1 MLRILFDRLLYGI
14 SQKKYS
20 LQLRNDIVRK
30 AVVKY
35 GVQDWFIMAHK
46 RIAWRCIQPLLWIEK
61 NIDKNA
67 SILDTGTGIGLNMI
81 WLAERGFTDL
91 HGFDIDTKA
100 VEAGREIT
108 AEYANCIHYFVD
120 NGLYPQYVKNTKPA
134 DLIIAVNWT
143 YFLNEFCLNDFF
155 QIYRRILRNKGKI
168 VLECID
174 SRARRF
180 IPDLLFRLIFF
191 REKLTIP
198 DVYKQIFS
206 EQEVIEAARQ
216 SQFKVITIFDLTYKL
231 VPRKVYI
238 LEKVD

>member
-1 MLRILFDRLLYGI
+1 MLRILFDRLYYGTF
-14 SQKKYS
+14 QKKYN

-30 AVVKY
+30 VIVKY

-46 RIAWRCIQPLLWIEK
+46 KIAWRCIQPLLWIEK

-91 HGFDIDTKA
+91 HGFDIDPKA
-100 VEAGREIT
+100 MEAGREI
-108 AEYANCIHYFVD
+108 AVEYANHIHYFVD
-120 NGLYPQYVKNTKPA
+120 NGLSPQYVKNIKPV
-134 DLIIAVNWT
+134 DLIIAINWT
-143 YFLNEFCLNDFF
+143 YFLNEFCLNVFF
-155 QIYRRILRNKGKI
+155 QIYRQMLRNKGKI

-174 SRARRF
+174 SEARRF
-180 IPDLLFRLIFF
+180 THDLLFRLIFF
-191 REKLTIP
+191 REKLTIQ
-198 DVYKQIFS
+198 DVYKQWFS
-206 EQEVIEAARQ
+206 EQEVIEAAQQ

-238 LEKVD
+238 FEKID